1 MQQFTFTTRDHT
13 NTDFH
18 LKCINHTGFFI
29 INNSYEEVAIP
40 GRGCPFIRDSESKER
55 VEVEIYCV
63 LDSDNLFKDCINIKT
78 WLAQDTKDK
87 EIYISNMPG
96 YYLKGF
102 LSNKL
107 NIEEVMRQ
115 TGQITLKFNCQPF
128 LYMESGN
135 LYIPLECEDTITEE
149 TILSGEAITNPG
161 LISKPLIKITCTG
174 DVQFTI
180 GDCTV
185 KLKDTNGTYYIDSE
199 IMEMYMYSA
208 NSNISLQNSK
218 MYSDFPI
225 LNTGDNIYTYTENK
239 ELGRITSLQIMPRWR
254 V

>member
-1 MQQFTFTTRDHT
+1 MQQFTFTTRDHI

-87 EIYISNMPG
+87 EIYISNMSG

-115 TGQITLKFNCQPF
+115 TGQITLKFNCEPF

-135 LYIPLECEDTITEE
+135 SYITLSNGNTIN
-149 TILSGEAITNPG
+149 NPG
-161 LISKPLIKITCTG
+161 IESRPLIRISCSG
-174 DVQFTI
+174 NVEFTI
-180 GDCTV
+180 GNCTV
-185 KLKDTNGTYYIDSE
+185 QLKDTDGTYYIDSE
-199 IMEMYMYSA
+199 AMEMYMYSA

-218 MYSDFPI
+218 MYSDFPV
-225 LNTGDNIYTYTENK
+225 LASGSNTYTTVSGTINTFE
-239 ELGRITSLQIMPRWR
+239 IMPRWR